1 MARIYS
7 NENFYYAAVE
17 ILQQLGH
24 DVLTTKAAGNANKGI
39 PDEDVLAYA
48 IAEERI
54 VLTFNYNHFKRLH
67 RFFPDHFGV
76 IICTEDRDYQAL
88 ALRIHEAIETNSGNL
103 HKQLVRVN
111 LPNLNR

>member
-7 NENFYYAAVE
+7 NENFYYAVVE
-17 ILQQLGH
+17 ILLQLGH
-24 DVLTTKAAGNANKGI
+24 DVLTTKAAGNANKRV
-39 PDEDVLAYA
+39 PDEEVLAFA

-67 RFFPDHFGV
+67 RFFPDHFGI
-76 IICTEDRDYQAL
+76 IICTEDKDHQAL
-88 ALRIHEAIETNSGNL
+88 ALRIHNAIEANSGNL
-103 HKQLVRVN
+103 EKQLVRVN